1 MARFG
6 KRRPRPAPVEPP
18 VPPSALSAEQE
29 RQEFH
34 AHSEPIPTRPIRTV
48 FIDVATDQ
56 QLGFWD
62 APLWLPVGGVI
73 EGGDDLW
80 EIVSVRLRLPKA
92 SPDDSVR
99 AVLYLYARRAE
110 A

>member
-1 MARFG
+1 MPRFG
-6 KRRPRPAPVEPP
+6 KRRPRPEPP
-18 VPPSALSAEQE
+18 QPPGPSALSSEQE

-34 AHSEPIPTRPIRTV
+34 AHSDPIPTPPIRTV

-62 APLWLPVGGVI
+62 APLWLPVGGLI

-80 EIVSVRLRLPKA
+80 EIVSVRLRLPRA

-99 AVLYLYARRAE
+99 AVLYLYARKAE